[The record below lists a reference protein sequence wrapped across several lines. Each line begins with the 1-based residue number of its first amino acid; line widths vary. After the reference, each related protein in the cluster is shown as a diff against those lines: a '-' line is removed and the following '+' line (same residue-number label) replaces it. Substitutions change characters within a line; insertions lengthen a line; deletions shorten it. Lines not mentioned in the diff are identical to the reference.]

1 MIICK
6 PSKIVQGITEAR
18 DLDKLAMDELIG
30 NLMTYE
36 LKKKQENEIGG
47 KRKEKNLVLT
57 GTTPENFE
65 DKNIALMAKRFSR
78 LLKKRDKYSMEGTL
92 KESLKIQ

>member
-1 MIICK
+1 
-6 PSKIVQGITEAR
+6 
-18 DLDKLAMDELIG
+18 MDELIG

-36 LKKKQENEIGG
+36 LKKKQEKEIGG

-65 DKNIALMAKRFSR
+65 DDNIALMNKRFSR
-78 LLKKRDKYSMEGTL
+78 MLKGGQAFYGRS
-92 KESLKIQ
+92 SQKITENPIDQVC

>member
-1 MIICK
+1 
-6 PSKIVQGITEAR
+6 
-18 DLDKLAMDELIG
+18 MDELII

-65 DKNIALMAKRFSR
+65 DENIVLMTKRFSR
-78 LLKKRDKYSMEGTL
+78 MLKKDKCSIEGTL
-92 KESLKIQ
+92 KKSLKIQ

>member
-1 MIICK
+1 
-6 PSKIVQGITEAR
+6 
-18 DLDKLAMDELIG
+18 MDELIG

-65 DKNIALMAKRFSR
+65 NENIALNDQKV
-78 LLKKRDKYSMEGTL
+78 LKIVKKRDKYSMEGTL